1 MNLNFWPKM
10 YYSGGGGGGG
20 GSGGGG
26 GGAGGGGGYGGGGAA
41 GGTGGGA
48 AGGGA
53 GVGGGAGA
61 GGGAAGEQP
70 PEEPTPVG
78 AFRFNTD
85 SSRLEY
91 YDGNQWVS
99 VTTDS
104 PERHTSGGSKAV
116 MVGGSNP
123 SIFSGTYA
131 GSNVIQSVNLATT
144 GDASDFGDM
153 SINPLNPTIAAD
165 RTRLLSAGGFDNPS
179 NVNTINFVTMSSEG
193 NGQDFGDLPYIRQ
206 NMAGGNSP
214 TRSVFANGSHSGS
227 HNTISY
233 VTTQSLGNAQDFGDS
248 SKTRSSSRACASP
261 TRMVI
266 GGGGDPQFNNID
278 FITFTT
284 TGNAVDFGDLVNIK
298 KYAAAASNSIRGLF
312 ANGNASDPSL
322 VVYQVIDY
330 VTIATLGNALDFG
343 DMNYDESHGGA
354 AASATRYIHYGG
366 VTSAPNFVDR
376 ISYVQIMTLGN
387 AEDFGDLLNA
397 VEGCRGSSNGHG
409 GLG

>member
-26 GGAGGGGGYGGGGAA
+26 GGAGGGGAGGGGAA
-41 GGTGGGA
+41 GGA
-48 AGGGA
+48 AGGGY
-53 GVGGGAGA
+53 GGGAGA
-61 GGGAAGEQP
+61 GGGSGAGGGAAGELP

-85 SSRLEY
+85 TLKLEY
-91 YDGNQWVS
+91 YDGDQWVNI
-99 VTTDS
+99 TTDS
-104 PERHTSGGSKAV
+104 PFLHTGGTKAV
-116 MVGGSNP
+116 LIGGANP
-123 SIFSGTYA
+123 SIFTGTYA
-131 GSNVIQSVNLATT
+131 GSNVIQSVNISTT
-144 GDASDFGDM
+144 GNTSDFGDM
-153 SINPLNPTIAAD
+153 SINPLNPTIASD

-179 NVNTINFVTMSSEG
+179 NVNTINFVTMTSSG
-193 NGQDFGDLPYIRQ
+193 GSNDFGDLPFIRQ

-214 TRSVFANGSHSGS
+214 TRSVFCNGSHSGS
-227 HNTISY
+227 HNTIVY
-233 VTTQSLGNAQDFGDS
+233 VTTQSLGDAIDFGDS
-248 SKTRSSSRACASP
+248 SQTRSSARACASP

-266 GGGGDPQFNNID
+266 GGGGDPQYNTID
-278 FITFTT
+278 YITFST
-284 TGNAVDFGDLVNIK
+284 TGNAADFGDLVNIK
-298 KYAAAASNSIRGLF
+298 KYAASASNAVRGLW

-354 AASATRYIHYGG
+354 AASSTRFIHYGG
-366 VTSAPNFVDR
+366 TTSAPNMVNN
-376 ISYVQIMTLGN
+376 ISYVQIMTTGD
-387 AEDFGDLLNA
+387 AVDFGDLLNP
-397 VEGCRGSSNGHG
+397 VEGCRGSTNGHG